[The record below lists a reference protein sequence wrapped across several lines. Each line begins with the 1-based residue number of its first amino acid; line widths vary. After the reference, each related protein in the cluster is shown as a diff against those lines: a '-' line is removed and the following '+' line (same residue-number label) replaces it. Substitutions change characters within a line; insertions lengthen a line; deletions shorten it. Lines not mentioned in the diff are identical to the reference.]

1 MCSES
6 DLYATSVI
14 ALKAATGKLKWY
26 YQMTD
31 HDIYDWAA
39 NAPPTLIEVNK
50 DGKKIP
56 AIAQSTRQGYLFIL
70 DWLTG
75 KAVFGDEERPVPQS
89 DAPGVPS
96 SPTQPYALKPVP
108 RSRVSMTRDEVSRIS
123 LHYFEL
129 PDSVRQSRP
138 DGSQHALPD
147 GAQYRLPE
155 RCA

>member
-89 DAPGVPS
+89 DAPGEPS
-96 SPTQPYALKPVP
+96 SPTQPYPLKPVP
-108 RSRVSMTRDEVSRIS
+108 ISRVSMTRDEVSRIS

-129 PDSVRQSRP
+129 PDSV
-138 DGSQHALPD
+138 
-147 GAQYRLPE
+147 
-155 RCA
+155 